1 MEKIDL
7 RIGRTQKLLQDAFL
21 DLMREEPFEE
31 ITVTQIAEKAMINR
45 KTFYAHYGTK
55 QQLYDAMTFH
65 IIDALCET
73 MMYLK
78 EEPTKELNADVLEAD
93 AKAFV
98 EVLEQ
103 YRDEF
108 LILLNPRINYVWYP
122 ILESVIVSKRKGLM
136 LRINSEEG
144 VEREGEVPFKLYLD
158 MITSQMVIWIYWWLS
173 QEDYAVEDGA
183 HFICRLMNRSM
194 ANVFR
199 YVKPPKVIHPN
210 DNKN

>member
-31 ITVTQIAEKAMINR
+31 ITVAQIAEKAMINR

-55 QQLYDAMTFH
+55 QQLYDAMALQ

-78 EEPTKELNADVLEAD
+78 KEPTKELDADILEED
-93 AKAFV
+93 ARAFI

-103 YRDEF
+103 YKEEF

-122 ILESVIVSKRKGLM
+122 ILENVIISKRKSLM
-136 LRINSEEG
+136 LRIDTKEEKT
-144 VEREGEVPFKLYLD
+144 GEVPFKLYLD

-173 QEDYAVEDGA
+173 QEDYSVEDGA
-183 HFICRLMNRSM
+183 HFICRLMTRSM
-194 ANVFR
+194 ANVLR
-199 YVKPPKVIHPN
+199 YVKPPKVIHSK
-210 DNKN
+210 NKKKN